1 MPTQR
6 GAMGPGSCVESQDL
20 AATCD
25 VREESIL
32 GAWDIDGGQGEGG
45 RRANHRSP
53 RGRRTCQQSDGNR
66 AQKEQSYESSMGLS
80 PKRCHEISSS
90 LNGSRWVLEVTKVF
104 GRGGMSNTRP

>member
-1 MPTQR
+1 MSVRRVSTAPGKSIVVKTPWSSR
-6 GAMGPGSCVESQDL
+6 KPSAPDPSGLRVVGA
-20 AATCD
+20 
-25 VREESIL
+25 R
-32 GAWDIDGGQGEGG
+32 DIDGGEGEGG

-90 LNGSRWVLEVTKVF
+90 LNGSRWVLEVT
-104 GRGGMSNTRP
+104 